1 VTNGLLSTV
10 AKLVGMIGGSK
21 DDRPA
26 LLVSRA
32 PDGVSCST
40 FAHFPTL
47 LPFRM
52 CLDEDFPRIH
62 RQENEYCIR
71 TGLSEFGYTTTSVE
85 IGILIPVTRTSGRR
99 LRAFD
104 TNAAPSAAAPNIKT
118 ARQESNLGFEHGVIV
133 IGQQDSRL
141 IQERQ
146 YATQATWEVPRV
158 FPR

>member
-1 VTNGLLSTV
+1 MKVRMTGQRWLYCV
-10 AKLVGMIGGSK
+10 HQMAFHA
-21 DDRPA
+21 A
-26 LLVSRA
+26 LLHISQR
-32 PDGVSCST
+32 SCLSEGA
-40 FAHFPTL
+40 F
-47 LPFRM
+47 
-52 CLDEDFPRIH
+52 DEDFPRIH

-118 ARQESNLGFEHGVIV
+118 ARQESNLGFEHAVIV